1 VSYTYSDNLFSLDDD
16 DSGLLS
22 ALGLDLTDEEHYTAA
37 QDAVVLID
45 DDEVTISDN
54 YIEYDNE
61 VLNGVRLDFKGV
73 GKVSV
78 DVTQDTDKTVE
89 AIETFVESYNTLMDW
104 INTRSSEK
112 QVNTDYSED
121 SDSNYLSS
129 SSDDFHTS
137 WGLLYGNSYLRNTKS
152 ALRSI
157 VSRDYAFTFKER
169 TSAEAVYGDMSYNG
183 IKRTT
188 LSNGTEEDGSAT
200 LSIKV
205 GEHSANI
212 TITSSDT
219 LETIAAKINDNTGDE
234 DSNEAWNLHHDE
246 NGLLQ
251 NYVKAEVVN
260 DKLVIKQGSTAGTD
274 EISLSGTT
282 ALNALKMNTTYRG
295 LYQIGIETTSDNYG
309 MSGEIEFDSQAFL
322 DAMEDNPEETEQLML
337 SFAKQMDSQVKSM
350 LQSSSTY
357 SGTLKTEISNLETQI
372 TSIDEYLQKF
382 QERIDRMEENLRSQY
397 AAAEER
403 IAELSQQASSIS
415 GVLSQLSGGGAA
427 S

>member
-54 YIEYDNE
+54 YIDYDNE

-89 AIETFVESYNTLMDW
+89 SIETFVESYNTLMDW

-121 SDSNYLSS
+121 SDSNYLSR

-157 VSRDYAFTFKER
+157 ISQDYAFTFKER
-169 TSAEAVYGDMSYNG
+169 TSAEAIYGDMSNNG

-205 GEHSANI
+205 GDHSANI

-219 LETIAAKINDNTGDE
+219 LETIAAKINDTTGTE
-234 DSNEAWNLHHDE
+234 DSNEAWGLHHDSA
-246 NGLLQ
+246 GTLQ
-251 NYVKAEVVN
+251 NYVKAEVV
-260 DKLVIKQGSTAGTD
+260 DSKLVIKQGSTAGTD

-322 DAMEDNPEETEQLML
+322 DAMEENPEETEQLML
-337 SFAKQMDSQVKSM
+337 AFAKQMDSQVKSM

-357 SGTLKTEISNLETQI
+357 SGTLKTEITNIETQI
-372 TSIDEYLQKF
+372 TSIDEYLSKF
-382 QERIDRMEENLRSQY
+382 QERLDRMEESLRSQY

-403 IAELSQQASSIS
+403 ISELSQQASSIS
-415 GVLSQLSGGGAA
+415 GILSQLSGGGSA